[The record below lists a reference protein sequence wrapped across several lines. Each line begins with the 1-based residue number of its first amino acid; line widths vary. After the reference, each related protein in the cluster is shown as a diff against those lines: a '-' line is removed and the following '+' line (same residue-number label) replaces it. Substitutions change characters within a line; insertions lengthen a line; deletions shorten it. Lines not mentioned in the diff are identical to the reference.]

1 MMALETTLRA
11 TLASTHPDWSLAMGR
26 YTDRLDHSLDSAA
39 MVQAVDARSIPTRR
53 GEEGK
58 VGGFQTSS
66 PLKPAAKQA
75 GN

>member
-1 MMALETTLRA
+1 MIFEKNGLCTI
-11 TLASTHPDWSLAMGR
+11 ASTHPDWSLAMGR